1 MINPFLPQPPFVI
14 APVPGSKWEQ
24 VAPLAKVYTAIV
36 RDKPKWTKDCLQ
48 DLWSS
53 IDRLFPNDG
62 QPENMLVRHLC
73 EIALIVSTAPEG
85 HDELHSQS
93 SDDE

>member
-1 MINPFLPQPPFVI
+1 MINPFLPPPPFVI
-14 APVPGSKWEQ
+14 GPVPGSKWERM
-24 VAPLAKVYTAIV
+24 APLAEACTAIV
-36 RDKPKWTKDCLQ
+36 RDEPKWTKDCLQ

-73 EIALIVSTAPEG
+73 ELALIVSTAPERQ
-85 HDELHSQS
+85 DELQSQS
-93 SDDE
+93 SDEE

>member
-1 MINPFLPQPPFVI
+1 MVNPFLPQPPYVI
-14 APVPGSKWEQ
+14 GPVPGSKWEQ
-24 VAPLAKVYTAIV
+24 VAPLAEAYTAIV
-36 RDKPKWTKDCLQ
+36 RDKPKWTEDCLQ
-48 DLWSS
+48 DLWSR

-73 EIALIVSTAPEG
+73 EIALIVSAAPER
-85 HDELHSQS
+85 HDELHNQS